1 MNNLLKISNLSFKYE
16 GEHILKNINFENST
30 GKLTGVIGPNGAGKS
45 TLFRLITGT
54 LKPTNGEIVISGQNV
69 SELSIKNRA
78 KLVSLVPQ
86 NPEIPSTLSVYETV
100 LFGRH
105 PYTNFLGWEN
115 KKDLDATNESL
126 KLKKIEHLG
135 KRKIQTL
142 SGGEKQKVLIS
153 MSVAQN
159 TPITLLD
166 EPTSNLDIDNQILIL
181 NTIKN
186 LQKNNHSFLISLH
199 DLNLASLYCDELILL
214 SKGKII
220 TIGTPKSVLT
230 EDNIK
235 KAYDTE
241 IKILE
246 HPVYN
251 TPIITPIISNP
262 SK

>member
-1 MNNLLKISNLSFKYE
+1 MNNFLEIINLSFKHEDKY
-16 GEHILKNINFENST
+16 ILKNINFKNST

-54 LKPTNGEIVISGQNV
+54 LNPTNGEIIIGDQNIAN
-69 SELSIKNRA
+69 LSVKKRS
-78 KLVSLVPQ
+78 KLISLVPQ
-86 NPEIPSTLSVYETV
+86 NPEMPSDFTVFETV
-100 LFGRH
+100 LFARH

-115 KKDLDATNESL
+115 QKDLDATNESL
-126 KLKKIEHLG
+126 ELTKIKHLS

-142 SGGEKQKVLIS
+142 SSGEKQKVLIS

-199 DLNLASLYCDELILL
+199 DLNLASLYCDELLLL
-214 SKGKII
+214 SKGEII

-230 EDNIK
+230 EENIRK
-235 KAYDTE
+235 TYNTE
-241 IKILE
+241 IKVLE
-246 HPVYN
+246 HPLHE
-251 TPIITPIISNP
+251 TPIITPVINKI
-262 SK
+262 

>member
-1 MNNLLKISNLSFKYE
+1 MKNLLKINNLSFKHEDKY
-16 GEHILKNINFENST
+16 ILKNINFENSL

-45 TLFRLITGT
+45 TLFHLITGT
-54 LKPTNGEIVISGQNV
+54 LSPANGNIIIGDKNISN
-69 SELSIKNRA
+69 LSIKNRA

-86 NPEIPSTLSVYETV
+86 NPEIPSTFTVYETV

-105 PYTNFLGWEN
+105 PYTNFLGWESQ
-115 KKDLDATNESL
+115 KDIDATEKSL
-126 KLKKIEHLG
+126 ELTKIQHLA

-186 LQKNNHSFLISLH
+186 LRKNNHSFLISLH
-199 DLNLASLYCDELILL
+199 DLNLASLYCDELLLL
-214 SKGKII
+214 SKGEIV
-220 TIGTPKSVLT
+220 TIGSPKSVLT
-230 EDNIK
+230 EKNIK

-246 HPVYN
+246 HPLYK
-251 TPIITPIISNP
+251 TPIITPVISNL
-262 SK
+262 